1 MGFISER
8 ISIIKEAI
16 EALPNFE
23 WTSCGNSIQN
33 TTEFENMMDNVS
45 EQIQE
50 LKRFSTQ
57 KEVFDEL
64 DTLRGLFYDYSTL
77 TASPSEQEKVRK
89 TMMESVDKLKK
100 DFQA

>member
-8 ISIIKEAI
+8 ISIIEEAI

-23 WTSCGNSIQN
+23 WTTCGNSIQN

-64 DTLRGLFYDYSTL
+64 DTLRGLFNDYSVL
-77 TASPSEQEKVRK
+77 ANLPLEREKVIQ
-89 TMMESVDKLKK
+89 TMKEIMNKLKRN
-100 DFQA
+100 FSV

>member
-1 MGFISER
+1 MSFISER
-8 ISIIKEAI
+8 ISIIEEAI

-23 WTSCGNSIQN
+23 WTTCGNSIQN

-57 KEVFDEL
+57 KEVSDEL
-64 DTLRGLFYDYSTL
+64 DTLRGLFNDYSVL
-77 TASPSEQEKVRK
+77 ANLPLEREKVLQ
-89 TMMESVDKLKK
+89 TMKEIMNKLKRN
-100 DFQA
+100 FSV

>member
-8 ISIIKEAI
+8 ISIIEEAI

-23 WTSCGNSIQN
+23 WTTCGNSIQN

-64 DTLRGLFYDYSTL
+64 DTLRGLFNDYSVL
-77 TASPSEQEKVRK
+77 ANLPLERENVLQ
-89 TMMESVDKLKK
+89 TMKEIMNKLKRN
-100 DFQA
+100 FSV

>member
-1 MGFISER
+1 MSFISDR
-8 ISIIKEAI
+8 ISIIEEAI

-23 WTSCGNSIQN
+23 WTTCGNSIQN

-50 LKRFSTQ
+50 LKRFTKK

-89 TMMESVDKLKK
+89 TMMKSVNKLKK